1 MKYGAINGYDE
12 LANLIMDT
20 CNMIV
25 DKNIVE
31 IPTSIIACSISIL
44 YLMYFFKKNWEGCRI
59 CLLLFNWLGEIC
71 YGSPLSQD
79 LRNMN

>member
-44 YLMYFFKKNWEGCRI
+44 YLMYFLKKIEKDVVFIYYYLIGWVRFAMEV
-59 CLLLFNWLGEIC
+59 LFPKI
-71 YGSPLSQD
+71 
-79 LRNMN
+79 

>member
-44 YLMYFFKKNWEGCRI
+44 YLMYFLKKIEKDVVFVYYYLIGWVRFAMEV
-59 CLLLFNWLGEIC
+59 LFPKI
-71 YGSPLSQD
+71 
-79 LRNMN
+79 

>member
-44 YLMYFFKKNWEGCRI
+44 YLMYFFLKIEKDVVFVYYYLIGWVRFAMEV
-59 CLLLFNWLGEIC
+59 LFPKI
-71 YGSPLSQD
+71 
-79 LRNMN
+79 